1 MKKGKSII
9 PFEFVLENLS
19 RLDFTVKAFFGC
31 HSIYVGDKIVLT
43 LRQKKAHPLD
53 NGVWVATS
61 IEHHASLHKVFPNMR
76 GIGVFGKAGNWQ
88 ILPLDANDFEES
100 VNKVCELVI
109 KNDPRIGRVPTKK
122 KTKAKTKK

>member
-1 MKKGKSII
+1 MKKAKPAI
-9 PFEFVLENLS
+9 PFQFVLENLS

-43 LRQKKAHPLD
+43 LRQKKAHPRD
-53 NGVWVATS
+53 NGVWVPTS
-61 IEHHASLHKVFPNMR
+61 VEHHESLRGVFPNMR

-100 VNKVCELVI
+100 VNKICELII
-109 KNDPRIGRVPTKK
+109 KNDLRIGRIPAKK
-122 KTKAKTKK
+122 KSKAKMK